1 MGWERTASNEVGVE
15 VDPDEEEVEVPR
27 LNNPTVTTTANVTEC
42 MIVDWTDELRISELA
57 LNVCFA

>member
-1 MGWERTASNEVGVE
+1 MGGEGTIVMGWERTASNEVGVE

-42 MIVDWTDELRISELA
+42 MIVD
-57 LNVCFA
+57 